1 MITDKGANAMKILT
15 RISILTAILA
25 FSLFLAG
32 CQEEGPVEKAG
43 EKIDEAVEN
52 VEEKINPQ
60 GPAEE
65 AGEKIDEAVEKTKE
79 EASDAKKKI
88 EESVK

>member
-1 MITDKGANAMKILT
+1 MKTLI

-25 FSLFLAG
+25 FSLFLVG
-32 CQEEGPVEKAG
+32 CQEEGPAEKAG
-43 EKIDEAVEN
+43 KKIDEAVEN

-60 GPAEE
+60 GTAEE

-79 EASDAKKKI
+79 EAGKI
-88 EESVK
+88 KQKS

>member
-1 MITDKGANAMKILT
+1 M
-15 RISILTAILA
+15 
-25 FSLFLAG
+25 
-32 CQEEGPVEKAG
+32 
-43 EKIDEAVEN
+43 EN
-52 VEEKINPQ
+52 VEEKVNPQ

-79 EASDAKKKI
+79 EASEAKKKI

>member
-1 MITDKGANAMKILT
+1 MNVLT

-25 FSLFLAG
+25 FSLFLVG
-32 CQEEGPVEKAG
+32 CQEKGPAEKTG
-43 EKIDEAVEN
+43 EKIDETVEN

-60 GPAEE
+60 GTAEE
-65 AGEKIDEAVEKTKE
+65 AGENIDEAVEKTKE
-79 EASDAKKKI
+79 EASEAKKKI

>member
-1 MITDKGANAMKILT
+1 MEGNAMNVLT

-25 FSLFLAG
+25 LSLFIVG
-32 CQEEGPVEKAG
+32 CQEKGPAEKVG

-52 VEEKINPQ
+52 VEEKVNPQ

-65 AGEKIDEAVEKTKE
+65 AGEKIDEAMEKTKE
-79 EASDAKKKI
+79 EASEAKKKI
-88 EESVK
+88 EESAK